1 MIFSR
6 VIKSKLFSNIFNQFL
21 LYGFSHLL
29 PFLLMPYLLA
39 TVGVAKYGLINFA
52 IAFSLGV

>member
-1 MIFSR
+1 M
-6 VIKSKLFSNIFNQFL
+6 SKLFSNIFNQFL